1 MSWDWEYPAY
11 EPVAKKRAKAEK
23 ALIKLKKK
31 DPNIS
36 PVIIEGRK
44 IARTWWGVAWNKNLE
59 SYADYDN
66 RIGRGRSYVKN
77 GMILDLKIETGLVTA
92 LVMGSGTS
100 PYKVEIKID
109 KLPKTRWNRIVEECS
124 HRIGGMAELAA
135 GKFPEDLADM
145 FLQQGNGLFPSPREI
160 HLRCDC
166 YDWANMCKHVAA
178 TLYGIGARFDEDPL
192 LFFNLRDIP
201 FEDLLRKSVEEK
213 MQNMLKN
220 ADKKSARILEG
231 ENLSEIFGI

>member
-44 IARTWWGVAWNKNLE
+44 IAKTWWGVAWNENLE

-77 GMILDLKIETGLVTA
+77 GMILDLK
-92 LVMGSGTS
+92 
-100 PYKVEIKID
+100 
-109 KLPKTRWNRIVEECS
+109 
-124 HRIGGMAELAA
+124 
-135 GKFPEDLADM
+135 
-145 FLQQGNGLFPSPREI
+145 
-160 HLRCDC
+160 LRPA
-166 YDWANMCKHVAA
+166 W
-178 TLYGIGARFDEDPL
+178 
-192 LFFNLRDIP
+192 
-201 FEDLLRKSVEEK
+201 
-213 MQNMLKN
+213 
-220 ADKKSARILEG
+220 
-231 ENLSEIFGI
+231 